1 MNFDN
6 ALLPTSRSEYRP
18 DIDGLRAIAVASVV
32 ACHFAIGLPGG
43 YTGVDIFFVL
53 SGFLI
58 TRILFWDLERD
69 TFSFLKFSERR
80 IRRIAPA
87 LLVMLGTSL
96 AMALLVLDPERFT
109 DFGRSLGFASLGIS
123 NVFFWR
129 STNYFADHSEDWTLL
144 HTWSL
149 GVEEQFYLVFPL
161 ALLCVFRF
169 GFRRYASGL
178 LIAVA
183 IVSFGLSTYGAYFHK
198 PSTYYLIPTRA
209 WELLAGSLT
218 FLACDKIKL
227 SPSSTKA
234 SIAAFPCLFLI
245 GSPMW
250 ILDDDSSFPGINALP
265 TVLGTCGLIYLGN
278 ASSQNLITRLLSN
291 SPSLFVGKVSYS
303 LYLWHWPVLS
313 FGTLALGR
321 RPNFIE
327 SSWLIALSLAMAIV
341 SFYAVETPFRHSSA
355 SQASKRVTLLLGL
368 GLILFSAVGLTIG
381 FSDGMPGRLNSQT
394 NSLVQTARKPPPL
407 PFTIPVKGLAFGLS
421 VGGDK
426 DVAKSKF
433 LVWGDSHAHSVVPS
447 LSIEA
452 ARRGWRFESAA
463 MHGTPPTID
472 LPESV
477 SKDSRAFNDAVL
489 QYAKTMDSK
498 FVVMVAYWSTYELT
512 PKFGDM
518 PTAFRRTLDELDSA
532 GKRVILVHDV
542 PIYPVRVPTYLCFRS
557 QLGLSLGHV
566 GVSREDYEKTNRLQ
580 EIFST
585 TVRERNGCAVEIFHA
600 FASPQN
606 NDFAVPFDAN
616 GCFYFDDDHLSDY
629 GASRITPLI
638 LQEIDRVSEEF
649 EQASQ

>member
-1 MNFDN
+1 MLS
-6 ALLPTSRSEYRP
+6 ASRSEYRP
-18 DIDGLRAIAVASVV
+18 DIDGLRAIAVSAVV
-32 ACHFAIGLPGG
+32 VCHFAIGLPGG

-58 TRILFWDLERD
+58 TRILFRDLDGE

-96 AMALLVLDPERFT
+96 AIAFLVLDPERFT

-149 GVEEQFYLVFPL
+149 GVEEQFYLVFPIVL
-161 ALLCVFRF
+161 FCVFRF

-178 LIAVA
+178 LIAAA

-218 FLACDKIKL
+218 FLACDKIKISL
-227 SPSSTKA
+227 SPVKA
-234 SIAAFPCLFLI
+234 SVAAVPCLFLI
-245 GSPMW
+245 GAPLW
-250 ILDDDSSFPGINALP
+250 ILDGDSSFPGLNALP
-265 TVLGTCGLIYLGN
+265 TILGTCGLIYFGN

-291 SPSLFVGKVSYS
+291 SPSLFVGKISYS

-313 FGTLALGR
+313 FGTLAIGR
-321 RPNFIE
+321 SPNFIE
-327 SSWLIALSLAMAIV
+327 STWLIALSLAMAIV
-341 SFYAVETPFRHSSA
+341 SFYVVETPFRHSSA
-355 SQASKRVTLLLGL
+355 SQASKRLTLLLGL

-394 NSLVQTARKPPPL
+394 NRLVQTARKPLSL
-407 PFTIPVKGLAFGLS
+407 PFTIPVKGVAFGLS
-421 VGGDK
+421 VGGDG
-426 DVAKSKF
+426 DVAESKF
-433 LVWGDSHAHSVVPS
+433 LVWGDSHAQSLLPS
-447 LSIEA
+447 LSTEA
-452 ARRGWRFESAA
+452 TQRGWRFESAT
-463 MHGTPPTID
+463 MHGTPPTIG

-477 SKDSRAFNDAVL
+477 SRDRRAFNDAVL

-512 PKFGDM
+512 PNFGDM
-518 PTAFRRTLDELDSA
+518 PTAFKRTLDELHSA

-557 QLGLSLGHV
+557 QLGLSLDHV
-566 GVSREDYEKTNRLQ
+566 GVRREDYEKTNRLQ

-585 TVRERNGCAVEIFHA
+585 AVRERNGCAIKTFHS
-600 FASPQN
+600 FVDPQD
-606 NDFAVPFDAN
+606 NDFAVPFDTN

-638 LQEIDRVSEEF
+638 LREIDRVSEEL
-649 EQASQ
+649 EQVPQ